1 MAIVAQTMSIGS
13 TIVVGIS
20 SGLGISISR
29 PLAIVSQAMVSK
41 TVATIVTQTM
51 SKVSTI
57 VVGISISISRPLAIV
72 SQAMVS
78 KTVATIVAQTMS
90 IVSIVVGISSR
101 LGISISRPLAIAI
114 ESIAIAESIVSNAI
128 AIAQTMAIEQEGI

>member
-1 MAIVAQTMSIGS
+1 
-13 TIVVGIS
+13 
-20 SGLGISISR
+20 
-29 PLAIVSQAMVSK
+29 
-41 TVATIVTQTM
+41 M

-90 IVSIVVGISSR
+90 IVSTIVVGISSR

-128 AIAQTMAIEQEGI
+128 AIAQTMAIEQEGISISLRLGISISHGNSHQAGKNNGLHDWLFLHLVLGGESPC